1 MEVVSMARITK
12 LRVEYRRWIGKYRFR
27 LLFFDG
33 LYTLLLHGLDLSLH
47 APYPS
52 CYQTPLSYGEE
63 PFSFAKAHS
72 AAWQHVSNF
81 SGKLAYLYLPFFQ
94 MALRSKNICFGS
106 VASPIEYS
114 GAVLSIIYDRLRA
127 TRP

>member
-27 LLFFDG
+27 FLFFDG

-94 MALRSKNICFGS
+94 MALRSKNIFFGS